1 VSMNR
6 YKPVGR
12 IVTITSGGVAQTAG
26 LYLGD
31 LTLLGIRLPATFDGT
46 TVTFTGSD
54 TLAGTYDPIY
64 NDDGSAYTVTCA
76 ASRYTVVDYTKFL
89 GVLFVKVVPGT
100 TQATTDTIIT
110 LYLAPL
116 LT

>member
-1 VSMNR
+1 MSMNR

-12 IVTITSGGVAQTAG
+12 TVTITSGTATSDAE
-26 LYLGD
+26 YLGD
-31 LTLLGIRLPATFDGT
+31 LTVLGLRVPSTFDGT

-64 NDDGSAYTVTCA
+64 NDDGSAYSVTTA
-76 ASRYTVVDYTKFL
+76 ATRYTVVDYTKFL
-89 GVLFVKVVPGT
+89 GVLFVKLVAGT
-100 TQATTDTIIT
+100 SQTTTDTIIT
-110 LYLAPL
+110 LYLAPI